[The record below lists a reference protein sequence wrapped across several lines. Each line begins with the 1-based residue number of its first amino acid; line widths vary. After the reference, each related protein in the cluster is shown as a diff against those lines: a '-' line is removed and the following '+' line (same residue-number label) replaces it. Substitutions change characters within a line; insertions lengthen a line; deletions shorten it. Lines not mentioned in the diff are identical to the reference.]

1 MSDVVVIGAG
11 LAGLAAARRLV
22 AAGHEVTV
30 VEARE
35 RVGGRTEGLLL
46 EDGTPLEL
54 GGQWVGEGHTRVNE
68 LIGELGLSTFRTWN
82 DEGQLLVHLNGKR
95 STAKPHKGAVPRL
108 SPFALADLLQGM
120 LRFGRLAARTDL
132 ERPWLTPGAEVL
144 DGQTWESWIHRN
156 LRTRVGRAY
165 FHIACEAVFA
175 AQASD
180 VSLLHAL
187 FYTHSNADL
196 ETLLAVDGGGQQDRV
211 TGGSVLVAEAMAAA
225 LGERVVLGR
234 PVRRIE
240 QDDDGVTVITRDGT
254 RYRGDAVIVTL
265 PPALAGRLEY
275 DPPLPSW
282 RDQLTQRTPAGS
294 VIKAYAIYPEPFWRQ
309 DGLNGQAA
317 SDTGPVKVTF
327 DNSPPSGTPGVLM
340 GFLEGKEARLW
351 AQRSQAERQEAVT
364 GCFVRYFGPQAA
376 RPRQYVERDWMA
388 EEFTRGCYGAHFGP
402 GTWTSYGQAW
412 RAPAGRIHWAGAE
425 CAPQWN
431 GYMEGA
437 VRSGEAAA
445 DVVARD
451 TAARDTATG
460 DTATGD
466 TATGDTAAAL

>member
-22 AAGHEVTV
+22 AGGHEVTV

-35 RVGGRTEGLLL
+35 RVGGRTEGLVL

-54 GGQWVGEGHTRVNE
+54 GGQWVGEGHTRMHE

-82 DEGQLLVHLNGKR
+82 DEGQLLLRPAGQAVHV
-95 STAKPHKGAVPRL
+95 KPHKGAVPRL

-144 DGQTWESWIHRN
+144 DGQTWESWIRRN
-156 LRTRVGRAY
+156 LRTRAGRAY
-165 FHIACEAVFA
+165 FHVACEAVFA

-187 FYTHSNADL
+187 FYAHSNADL
-196 ETLLAVDGGGQQDRV
+196 ETLLAVDRGGQQDRV

-240 QDDDGVTVITRDGT
+240 HDGNGVRVIARDGT
-254 RYRGDAVIVTL
+254 QYRGDAAIVTL

-282 RDQLTQRTPAGS
+282 RDQLTQRMPAGS
-294 VIKAYAIYPEPFWRQ
+294 VIKAYAIYPEPFWRSARAQ
-309 DGLNGQAA
+309 RAGRLGHRAGEGDVRQLPAVRHPRRPDGLPGGQGGTHLGPAQPGRAA
-317 SDTGPVKVTF
+317 GGRDRLLRPLLRPAGGTAPAVRGAGLDGRGIHPRLLRRPLRPGHLDVVRARRGARRPGASTGPAPSARRGGTATWKAP
-327 DNSPPSGTPGVLM
+327 SAAAKPPPTRWPRSDSGPV
-340 GFLEGKEARLW
+340 
-351 AQRSQAERQEAVT
+351 
-364 GCFVRYFGPQAA
+364 
-376 RPRQYVERDWMA
+376 
-388 EEFTRGCYGAHFGP
+388 
-402 GTWTSYGQAW
+402 
-412 RAPAGRIHWAGAE
+412 PAGYWRL
-425 CAPQWN
+425 CL
-431 GYMEGA
+431 
-437 VRSGEAAA
+437 S
-445 DVVARD
+445 
-451 TAARDTATG
+451 
-460 DTATGD
+460 
-466 TATGDTAAAL
+466 

>member
-1 MSDVVVIGAG
+1 MSEVVVIGAG
-11 LAGLAAARRLV
+11 LAGLAAARRL
-22 AAGHEVTV
+22 AAGGHAVTV
-30 VEARE
+30 VEARD
-35 RVGGRTEGLLL
+35 RVGGRTEGLVL

-54 GGQWVGEGHTRVNE
+54 GGQWVGEGHTRMRE

-82 DEGQLLVHLNGKR
+82 DEGQLLLDLLGKR
-95 STAKPHKGAVPRL
+95 STMKPVKGALPRL
-108 SPFALADLLQGM
+108 SPFALADLGQGL
-120 LRFGRLAARTDL
+120 LRFTRLAKRTDL
-132 ERPWLTPGAEVL
+132 ERPWLTRGAEVL
-144 DGQTWESWIHRN
+144 DGQTWETWIRRN
-156 LRTRVGRAY
+156 LRTRAGRAY
-165 FHIACEAVFA
+165 FHTACEAVWA
-175 AQASD
+175 AEASD

-187 FYTHSNADL
+187 FYTYSNADL
-196 ETLLAVDGGGQQDRV
+196 ETLLAVDRGAQQDRV

-225 LGERVVLGR
+225 LGERVILGR

-240 QDDDGVTVITRDGT
+240 HDEDGVRVITRDGT
-254 RYRGDAVIVTL
+254 RYRGDAAIVTL

-275 DPPLPSW
+275 GPPLPSW

-309 DGLNGQAA
+309 DGLNGQVA

-340 GFLEGKEARLW
+340 GFLEGKEARIW
-351 AQRSQAERQEAVT
+351 ARRSQAERQEAVT
-364 GCFVRYFGPQAA
+364 GCFVRYFGSQAA
-376 RPRQYVERDWMA
+376 RPDRYVERDWMA
-388 EEFTRGCYGAHFGP
+388 EEFTRGCYGAHFAP
-402 GTWTSYGQAW
+402 GTWTSYGEAW

-445 DVVARD
+445 DTVAAD
-451 TAARDTATG
+451 TVAG
-460 DTATGD
+460 DA
-466 TATGDTAAAL
+466 AAAL

>member
-1 MSDVVVIGAG
+1 MSEIVVIGAG

-22 AAGHEVTV
+22 AGGHEVTV
-30 VEARE
+30 VEARQ

-54 GGQWVGEGHTRVNE
+54 GGQWVGEGHTRMVE

-82 DEGQLLVHLNGKR
+82 DEGRLLLDLQGKR
-95 STAKPHKGAVPRL
+95 STMKPVKDAVPRL
-108 SPFALADLLQGM
+108 SPFALADLAQGL

-132 ERPWLTPGAEVL
+132 QRPWLTPGAAVL
-144 DGQTWESWIHRN
+144 DGQTWETWIRRN
-156 LRTRVGRAY
+156 LRTKAGRAY

-175 AQASD
+175 AEASD
-180 VSLLHAL
+180 ISLLHAL
-187 FYTHSNADL
+187 FYAHSNADL
-196 ETLLAVDGGGQQDRV
+196 GTLLAVDRGAQQDRV
-211 TGGSVLVAEAMAAA
+211 TGGSVRVAEVMAAA

-240 QDDDGVTVITRDGT
+240 HDDGGVRVIARDGT
-254 RYRGDAVIVTL
+254 QYRGDAVIVTL

-282 RDQLTQRTPAGS
+282 RDQLTQRMPAGS
-294 VIKAYAIYPEPFWRQ
+294 VIKAYAIYPEPFWRSA
-309 DGLNGQAA
+309 GLNGQAA

-340 GFLEGKEARLW
+340 GFVEGKEARAW
-351 AQRSQAERQEAVT
+351 ARRSQAERQEAVT

-376 RPRQYVERDWMA
+376 RPQQYVERDWMA
-388 EEFTRGCYGAHFGP
+388 EEFTRGCYGAHFAP
-402 GTWTSYGQAW
+402 GTWTSYGEAW

-445 DVVARD
+445 DTVAS
-451 TAARDTATG
+451 
-460 DTATGD
+460 
-466 TATGDTAAAL
+466 L

>member
-1 MSDVVVIGAG
+1 LSDVVVIGAG

-22 AAGHEVTV
+22 AAGHEATV
-30 VEARE
+30 VEARD

-54 GGQWVGEGHTRVNE
+54 GGQWVGEGHTRMHE

-82 DEGQLLVHLNGKR
+82 DEGQLLLDLLGKR
-95 STAKPHKGAVPRL
+95 STVKPVKGAVPRM

-120 LRFGRLAARTDL
+120 VRFGRLAARTDL
-132 ERPWLTPGAEVL
+132 ERPWLTPGAGVL
-144 DGQTWESWIHRN
+144 DGQTWESWIRRN
-156 LRTRVGRAY
+156 LRTKVGRAY
-165 FHIACEAVFA
+165 FHVACEAVFA

-187 FYTHSNADL
+187 FYAHSNADL
-196 ETLLAVDGGGQQDRV
+196 ETLLAVDRGGQQDRV

-225 LGERVVLGR
+225 LGDRVVLGR

-240 QDDDGVTVITRDGT
+240 HDGSGVRVIARDGT
-254 RYRGDAVIVTL
+254 QFRGDAAIVTL

-282 RDQLTQRTPAGS
+282 RDQLTQRMPAGS
-294 VIKAYAIYPEPFWRQ
+294 VIKAYAIYPEPFWRSA
-309 DGLNGQAA
+309 GLNGQVA

-327 DNSPPSGTPGVLM
+327 DNSPGAGTPGVLM
-340 GFLEGKEARLW
+340 GFLEGAEARAW
-351 AQRSQAERQEAVT
+351 ARRSPGERQEAVT

-376 RPRQYVERDWMA
+376 HPRQYVERDWMA

-437 VRSGEAAA
+437 VRSGEAVA
-445 DVVARD
+445 DTV
-451 TAARDTATG
+451 
-460 DTATGD
+460 
-466 TATGDTAAAL
+466 AAL

>member
-11 LAGLAAARRLV
+11 LAGLAAARRL
-22 AAGHEVTV
+22 AAGGHEVTV
-30 VEARE
+30 VEARD
-35 RVGGRTEGLLL
+35 RVGGRTEGLVLD
-46 EDGTPLEL
+46 DGTPLEL
-54 GGQWVGEGHTRVNE
+54 GGQWIGQGHTRMLE
-68 LIGELGLSTFRTWN
+68 LTGELGLSTFRTWN
-82 DEGQLLVHLNGKR
+82 DEGQLQLDLLGKR
-95 STAKPHKGAVPRL
+95 STMKPVKGAAPRL
-108 SPFALADLLQGM
+108 SPFALADLAQGV
-120 LRFGRLAARTDL
+120 LRFARLARRTDL
-132 ERPWLTPGAEVL
+132 EQPWLTPGAEVL
-144 DGQTWESWIHRN
+144 DGQTWESWIRRN
-156 LRTRVGRAY
+156 LRTRAGRAY
-165 FHIACEAVFA
+165 FHIACEAGWA
-175 AQASD
+175 AEASD

-196 ETLLAVDGGGQQDRV
+196 DTLLSVDRGGQQDRV
-211 TGGSVLVAEAMAAA
+211 TGGSVLVADAMAAA

-240 QDDDGVTVITRDGT
+240 HDGSGVRVITRDGT
-254 RYRGDAVIVTL
+254 QYRGDAAIVTL

-275 DPPLPSW
+275 DSPLPSW

-294 VIKAYAIYPEPFWRQ
+294 VIKAYAIYPEPFWRSA
-309 DGLNGQAA
+309 GLNGQAV

-340 GFLEGKEARLW
+340 GFLEGKEARIW
-351 AQRSQAERQEAVT
+351 ARRSPQERQEAVT

-376 RPRQYVERDWMA
+376 HPRQYVERDWMA

-437 VRSGEAAA
+437 VRSGEAVA
-445 DVVARD
+445 DTV
-451 TAARDTATG
+451 
-460 DTATGD
+460 
-466 TATGDTAAAL
+466 AAL

>member
-1 MSDVVVIGAG
+1 MRMSDVVVIGAG

-22 AAGHEVTV
+22 AGGHDVTV

-35 RVGGRTEGLLL
+35 RVGGRTEGLVL

-54 GGQWVGEGHTRVNE
+54 GGQWVGEGHTRMAA

-82 DEGQLLVHLNGKR
+82 DEGRLLVDLRGKR
-95 STAKPHKGAVPRL
+95 STMKPGKDAVPRL
-108 SPFALADLLQGM
+108 SPFALTDLAQGL
-120 LRFGRLAARTDL
+120 LRFGRLAARTDVQ
-132 ERPWLTPGAEVL
+132 RPWLTPGAEVL
-144 DGQTWESWIHRN
+144 DGQTWETWIRRN
-156 LRTRVGRAY
+156 LRTKAGRAY

-175 AQASD
+175 AEASD
-180 VSLLHAL
+180 ISLLHAL

-196 ETLLAVDGGGQQDRV
+196 GTLLAVDRGAQQDRV

-225 LGERVVLGR
+225 LGERVILGR

-240 QDDDGVTVITRDGT
+240 HDDAGVRVIARDGT
-254 RYRGDAVIVTL
+254 QYRGDAAIVTL

-282 RDQLTQRTPAGS
+282 RDQLTQRMPAGS
-294 VIKAYAIYPEPFWRQ
+294 VIKAYAIYPEPFWRSA
-309 DGLNGQAA
+309 GLNGQAA

-340 GFLEGKEARLW
+340 GFLEGKEARTW
-351 AQRSQAERQEAVT
+351 ARRSQAERQEAVT

-376 RPRQYVERDWMA
+376 RPQQYVERDWMA
-388 EEFTRGCYGAHFGP
+388 EEFTRGCYGAHFAP
-402 GTWTSYGQAW
+402 GTWTSYGEAW
-412 RAPAGRIHWAGAE
+412 QAPAGRIHWAGTE

-437 VRSGEAAA
+437 VRSGESAA
-445 DVVARD
+445 DAVI
-451 TAARDTATG
+451 
-460 DTATGD
+460 
-466 TATGDTAAAL
+466 AL

>member
-1 MSDVVVIGAG
+1 MSEVVVIGAG
-11 LAGLAAARRLV
+11 LAGLAAARRL
-22 AAGHEVTV
+22 AAGGHEVTV
-30 VEARE
+30 VEARD
-35 RVGGRTEGLLL
+35 RVGGRTEGLVL

-54 GGQWVGEGHTRVNE
+54 GGQWVGEGHTRMRE

-82 DEGQLLVHLNGKR
+82 DEGQLLLDLLGKR
-95 STAKPHKGAVPRL
+95 STMKPAKGAVPRL
-108 SPFALADLLQGM
+108 SPFALADLGQGL
-120 LRFGRLAARTDL
+120 LRFTRLARRTDL
-132 ERPWLTPGAEVL
+132 QRPWLTPGAEML
-144 DGQTWESWIHRN
+144 DGQTFQTWIRRN
-156 LRTRVGRAY
+156 LRTRAGRAY
-165 FHIACEAVFA
+165 FHVACEAVWA
-175 AQASD
+175 AEASD

-196 ETLLAVDGGGQQDRV
+196 ETLLAVDRGAQQDRV

-240 QDDDGVTVITRDGT
+240 HGEDGVRVIARDGT
-254 RYRGDAVIVTL
+254 QYRGDAAIVTL

-340 GFLEGKEARLW
+340 GFLEGKEARTW
-351 AQRSQAERQEAVT
+351 ARRSQAERQEAVT
-364 GCFVRYFGPQAA
+364 GCFVRYFGQQAA

-388 EEFTRGCYGAHFGP
+388 EEFTRGCYGAHFAP
-402 GTWTSYGQAW
+402 GTWTSYGEAW

-425 CAPQWN
+425 CAPRWN

-445 DVVARD
+445 GTV
-451 TAARDTATG
+451 
-460 DTATGD
+460 
-466 TATGDTAAAL
+466 AAL